1 MWLIILLF
9 SLAILHCIYLLC
21 KISIKTKK
29 EAAKRAI
36 YDKNKILKYKC
47 PSCGSDIEILKRTD
61 YNMYFS
67 CSNPYCFNHGW
78 GSVDNSVMESHAQVK
93 GIQESVPNPDNI
105 KDWDLESAKDVEFTK
120 VTESFN
126 RKSDLD

>member
-1 MWLIILLF
+1 MVFIV
-9 SLAILHCIYLLC
+9 LAILGILVYMSVMYYKHLELKY
-21 KISIKTKK
+21 KQKQKT
-29 EAAKRAI
+29 
-36 YDKNKILKYKC
+36 NVVKYKC

-67 CSNPYCFNHGW
+67 CLNPHCFNYRW
-78 GSVDNSVMESHAQVK
+78 GSADISLMERHAQVK
-93 GIQESVPNPDNI
+93 DIQERVPNPDNI
-105 KDWDLESAKDVEFTK
+105 KDWDLSSAKDVEFTK

>member
-1 MWLIILLF
+1 MWIIILLL

-21 KISIKTKK
+21 KRSIKTKK
-29 EAAKRAI
+29 ESTKRT
-36 YDKNKILKYKC
+36 NILKYKC

-61 YNMYFS
+61 YIMYFS

-78 GSVDNSVMESHAQVK
+78 GSADIEFMENHAQVK
-93 GIQESVPNPDNI
+93 EIQERVSNSDNI
-105 KDWDLESAKDVEFTK
+105 KDWDLKSAKDVEFTK
-120 VTESFN
+120 VTETFN

>member
-1 MWLIILLF
+1 MVFIITVF

-21 KISIKTKK
+21 KRSLNTKK
-29 EAAKRAI
+29 EASK
-36 YDKNKILKYKC
+36 KNILKYKC

-78 GSVDNSVMESHAQVK
+78 GSADNSVMESHAQVK
-93 GIQESVPNPDNI
+93 EIQENVLNPDNI
-105 KDWDLESAKDVEFTK
+105 KDWDLKSAKDVEFTK
-120 VTESFN
+120 VKESFN